1 MSLLTDRQ
9 TFRER
14 VAEVAEKARARLPQ
28 NVNGRIESAMALV
41 LACDV
46 MPQADGSILIGSSR
60 DPLKSYLL
68 TGSTCECQDF
78 VSRKAPDGWCKH
90 RIAAGIHKRVGE
102 LLPVQD
108 DRDHLATPEG
118 GSLQETP
125 APVEAPHGI
134 DPRHIVL
141 IQGKPFVKFAGLLE
155 LAHQKGLQELR
166 VHWTFNSE
174 DLSLA
179 HAVAIFPHGTFEE
192 CGDASPASVNRKV
205 ALHFRRVACTRAA
218 ARALRL
224 ALGVE
229 VCSVEELA
237 DEAA

>member
-90 RIAAGIHKRVGE
+90 VRF
-102 LLPVQD
+102 VQPK
-108 DRDHLATPEG
+108 LA
-118 GSLQETP
+118 
-125 APVEAPHGI
+125 
-134 DPRHIVL
+134 
-141 IQGKPFVKFAGLLE
+141 
-155 LAHQKGLQELR
+155 
-166 VHWTFNSE
+166 N
-174 DLSLA
+174 
-179 HAVAIFPHGTFEE
+179 
-192 CGDASPASVNRKV
+192 N
-205 ALHFRRVACTRAA
+205 
-218 ARALRL
+218 
-224 ALGVE
+224 
-229 VCSVEELA
+229 
-237 DEAA
+237 